1 MARKKPSSG
10 SSGSTVEADTEAS
23 TKALA
28 DRRMRVEAAAEAE
41 RGSNKYPVRIDGK
54 AAAAIGSLDQFR
66 RECAAMRMAGMSTAE
81 IALHAAAQGRV
92 VTEENVKR
100 YIEEHAEAAG
110 HGTRTY
116 IKTQTVLE
124 LDRLDALTKTLWT
137 AASDGDLMAVDRI
150 LKIQQRRAALLGL
163 DAPETRATFSVT
175 AEASDVDLSKLS
187 PDELKTMLELQMK
200 MATQGAPEVPER
212 DVTPKN

>member
-1 MARKKPSSG
+1 MARKKNTSSG
-10 SSGSTVEADTEAS
+10 DAAEAVEAS
-23 TKALA
+23 NRALT
-28 DRRMRVEAAAEAE
+28 DRRLRVEAAASADTK
-41 RGSNKYPVRIDGK
+41 SQYPVRIDGRS
-54 AAAAIGSLDQFR
+54 ASAVGSLDQFR
-66 RECAAMRMAGMSTAE
+66 RECAALRMSGMTTAE
-81 IALHAAAQGRV
+81 IALHFAAQGRV
-92 VTEENVKR
+92 ITEENVKR
-100 YIEEHAEAAG
+100 YIEEHAENAG

-116 IKTQTVLE
+116 VKTQTVLE
-124 LDRLDALTKTLWT
+124 LDRLDALTKTLWG

-200 MATQGAPEVPER
+200 MATQSTPEVPER